1 MKDLFAFFVTRF
13 RPHRVSLIVV
23 IIFSMV
29 STLLPSTFARAMTSE
44 TYWWGGG
51 ISPVFN

>member
-1 MKDLFAFFVTRF
+1 MNGFFAFFVSRF
-13 RPHRVSLIVV
+13 RPHRVSLIIV

-44 TYWWGGG
+44 TYWRGGY
-51 ISPVFN
+51 IPSL